1 MSRNGFIL
9 VGLAMAVGGLLAVF
23 ADDAVSARRA
33 ETAPPPPV
41 ERILVNLGERRLYAL
56 RSDGETEIFPVAIGA
71 PETPTPTGITRI
83 ARKRTDPTWVPTAE
97 MRARNPALPRQVAPG
112 PDNPLGH
119 HALDLEWPTYVI
131 HGTNEPQSIG
141 GAVTNGCIRL
151 ADDAIER
158 LYQIAPVGTVVEIVE
173 EEESF
178 DHISPAAGGGEADP
192 GPLLPTVAPR
202 PFQSAAA
209 FPTAVPPGGG
219 FTGVPIIGMPPATG
233 GGGARRLASLPRG
246 GSGLPPGGD
255 PPGQE
260 PPTTLLPPGPHT
272 PPGRLPGE
280 EPMPPPPPPR
290 HDDAVAVPAPPL
302 ALLLAGA
309 LLLALPLG
317 RRFGAG
323 SGD

>member
-1 MSRNGFIL
+1 MSRNGFIS
-9 VGLAMAVGGLLAVF
+9 VGLALAIGGFLAVF

-97 MRARNPALPRQVAPG
+97 MRARNPGLPRQVAPG

-158 LYQIAPVGTVVEIVE
+158 LYQIAPVGTVVEIVD

-178 DHISPAAGGGEADP
+178 DHISPAAGGGEAVDP

-209 FPTAVPPGGG
+209 FPTVVPPGGG
-219 FTGVPIIGMPPATG
+219 FTGVPIIGMPPTTG
-233 GGGARRLASLPRG
+233 GGGGRRLASLPRG

-280 EPMPPPPPPR
+280 EPMPPPPPR